1 MKGKSENAQ
10 NIYFFILDLIY
21 FLHNRQVS
29 AQILFEKI
37 WRFGFNLREEKG

>member
-1 MKGKSENAQ
+1 MKGKRENTQ
-10 NIYFFILDLIY
+10 NIY

-37 WRFGFNLREEKG
+37 WRFGFNLREEQG